1 MGEGRCPACDA
12 DMDGGAIAE
21 DMVHNYIPW
30 DIGKQ
35 GNEAALAWLRDNPDE
50 WPHWQRRFGIEVRG
64 VYDGILIWKCPD
76 CNHMW
81 PRFPNEAYWE
91 RLHKKALYIID
102 KCNKE
107 NK

>member
-1 MGEGRCPACDA
+1 
-12 DMDGGAIAE
+12 MDGGPIPS
-21 DMVHNYIPW
+21 DIVHHYIKY

-35 GNEAALAWLRDNPDE
+35 GNQAALAWLENNPDE

-81 PRFPNEAYWE
+81 PRFGKGTTQM
-91 RLHKKALYIID
+91 LHTKAMEIIE
-102 KCNKE
+102 KWE